1 MFAGVALQT
10 LLAFGVQAWTPAFFI
25 RTYGW
30 SIAQIGWTQGLIILF
45 SWPPGLVLGGLIAE
59 RLAKRGFADA
69 NMRVTIAA
77 LAAYVP
83 FALAFPLM
91 PTAFLSN
98 LMIGL
103 SGFCISFGAAPQ
115 NAALQVITPGEM
127 RGQITALF
135 LFVFNIIG
143 FGLGAT
149 IVALFTQYV
158 FGSEAMLRY
167 ALATTV
173 AVLAPVALLILFS
186 GLKAYGKSVVRAR
199 SWS

>member
-1 MFAGVALQT
+1 
-10 LLAFGVQAWTPAFFI
+10 
-25 RTYGW
+25 
-30 SIAQIGWTQGLIILF
+30 
-45 SWPPGLVLGGLIAE
+45 
-59 RLAKRGFADA
+59 
-69 NMRVTIAA
+69 
-77 LAAYVP
+77 
-83 FALAFPLM
+83 M

-98 LMIGL
+98 LMLGL
-103 SGFCISFGAAPQ
+103 SGFCISFGIGPQ

-135 LFVFNIIG
+135 LFVFNIFG

-158 FGSEAMLRY
+158 FGSEALLRY

-173 AVLAPVALLILFS
+173 TVLAPVALVILAS
-186 GLKAYGKSVVRAR
+186 GLKAYGKSVERAR